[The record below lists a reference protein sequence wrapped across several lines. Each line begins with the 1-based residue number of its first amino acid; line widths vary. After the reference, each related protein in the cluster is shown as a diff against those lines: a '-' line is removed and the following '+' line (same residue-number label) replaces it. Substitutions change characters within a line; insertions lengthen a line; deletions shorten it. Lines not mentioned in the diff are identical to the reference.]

1 MRDFLAIL
9 GLTMSATERDIRRKY
24 MQMARTCHPDKND
37 PAVTGRNNEEATHF
51 FQLLGSAY
59 RFLRGEV

>member
-1 MRDFLAIL
+1 MRDSLAIL

-37 PAVTGRNNEEATHF
+37 PAVTGCNNEEATHF